1 MTRFGH
7 ILDFEL
13 EPEMPKKN
21 QHKPC
26 CQYLISLTFSKPIE
40 YFFPAPDE
48 DIHEPLEEYF
58 NLGCSDVE
66 TTELLKFHYDTASH
80 GLR

>member
-1 MTRFGH
+1 
-7 ILDFEL
+7 L
-13 EPEMPKKN
+13 N
-21 QHKPC
+21 
-26 CQYLISLTFSKPIE
+26 
-40 YFFPAPDE
+40 FFPAPEE
-48 DIHEPLEEYF
+48 DIGVLLEEYF